1 MIHEP
6 RTTNGGTVREA
17 LLVIADIRG
26 YTPFMK
32 AHWTSLA
39 HAQDVVARLLEAVID
54 AAPGLTPLEI
64 EGDAAFFYA
73 WSTGA
78 TTAAA
83 DGLIEQVVA
92 MHRAFHACQQ
102 EIVTLNSCRC
112 EGCARPAAST
122 SSSWLTSARSPSS
135 ASSSRRS
142 WPGSA

>member
-1 MIHEP
+1 MTEL
-6 RTTNGGTVREA
+6 TTNGRAVREA

-39 HAQDVVARLLEAVID
+39 HAQDVVASLLEAVID

-73 WSTGA
+73 WAAGA
-78 TTAAA
+78 ESAAA
-83 DGLIEQVVA
+83 DGLIEHVVA

-102 EIVTLNSCRC
+102 EIVDAQHVPLRGVPPDRPPPRQVRRSRRR
-112 EGCARPAAST
+112 GRRPARQAVDE
-122 SSSWLTSARSPSS
+122 AR
-135 ASSSRRS
+135 RRS
-142 WPGSA
+142 A